1 MPYYENDDGRKV
13 YEQKTYWNGS
23 TEVNIGINT
32 DEENKNIINFINS
45 VENISRRDSGI
56 NAIISEEAATYFSGQ
71 KSAKEVAEII
81 QNRVQ
86 NYLDENR

>member
-1 MPYYENDDGRKV
+1 MGN
-13 YEQKTYWNGS
+13 
-23 TEVNIGINT
+23 EVTVGINT
-32 DEENKNIINFINS
+32 DEDSQKIYDLLNGAVAGRENYSVTDIIT
-45 VENISRRDSGI
+45 
-56 NAIISEEAATYFSGQ
+56 EEAAAYFAGQ